1 MGSPGILRGAS
12 RAELRG
18 TEPAVAQEARKVG
31 SFRAAR
37 GTKVCSPPRLP
48 PARSRCRWS
57 GSGQWVWRTHW
68 IPGVGAPGD
77 LEGSLGLGSAAPSL
91 RSLRRLRV
99 CRIALANV
107 LDARGLENRARRRR
121 VQDARSLRIWSSLR
135 FKATEGERAPDW
147 ISDETLGIS
156 TMRSAG

>member
-1 MGSPGILRGAS
+1 MPRVRAPGILRGIS
-12 RAELRG
+12 RVELRG

-48 PARSRCRWS
+48 SARSRCRWS
-57 GSGQWVWRTHW
+57 ESGQWVWRTHW

-91 RSLRRLRV
+91 RSLPLSRYDLVGRKVMAQQIL
-99 CRIALANV
+99 
-107 LDARGLENRARRRR
+107 
-121 VQDARSLRIWSSLR
+121 S
-135 FKATEGERAPDW
+135 
-147 ISDETLGIS
+147 
-156 TMRSAG
+156 